1 MASQNYISLILVL
14 AFSLSSINVTLGRQ
28 LQDLNP
34 LPDMPSLPNPL
45 KPDDSP
51 IDLPDFSK
59 IIPDIMKLMRD
70 LSKLPA
76 DDFAKLPM
84 AFATTVIPDYIKL
97 LKDLPGPKLPTLL
110 DPTPLGD

>member
-14 AFSLSSINVTLGRQ
+14 AFSLSIIDVTLGRQ

-51 IDLPDFSK
+51 IDLPDLSK
-59 IIPDIMKLMRD
+59 IIPDIIKIMRD
-70 LSKLPA
+70 LSKLPT
-76 DDFAKLPM
+76 DDLAKLPM
-84 AFATTVIPDYIKL
+84 AFATTVIPDYMKL
-97 LKDLPGPKLPTLL
+97 LKDLPTPKLPSLA
-110 DPTPLGD
+110 DPTPIG